1 MTLNDAEGVLTI
13 TDDDDEP
20 SLSVADMITPNETGV
35 ERNVTVTLSAASEKQ
50 VTVDYTTADG
60 TASSVSDYVSE
71 TDQLT
76 FAPGEVEKQISIE
89 IRDDDLEELNE
100 IFTVELSNP
109 VNAMI
114 ASSTSTIT
122 ITDDEGVPTLSIA
135 DVSTSDEDP
144 DIITATVTLSGESS
158 QTVTV
163 NYATADGTAEAGN
176 DYTAASDT
184 LTFAPGDLTKTIDV
198 TI

>member
-1 MTLNDAEGVLTI
+1 MKQGERDV
-13 TDDDDEP
+13 TD
-20 SLSVADMITPNETGV
+20 
-35 ERNVTVTLSAASEKQ
+35 TLSAASEKQ

-89 IRDDDLEELNE
+89 IRDDDLEELDE

-114 ASSTSTIT
+114 ASIN
-122 ITDDEGVPTLSIA
+122 L
-135 DVSTSDEDP
+135 
-144 DIITATVTLSGESS
+144 
-158 QTVTV
+158 
-163 NYATADGTAEAGN
+163 N
-176 DYTAASDT
+176 DYH
-184 LTFAPGDLTKTIDV
+184 
-198 TI
+198 